1 MSVSRGMCVFHAT
14 MGTRIPDVTR
24 RSPTQAHAHLQD
36 LFLFADAQKESE
48 GVMREEVRGCEQTHI
63 YIHMC
68 LCVGH
73 LALETGG
80 NAVRAGILVVQIASC
95 KAFALQL
102 KA

>member
-1 MSVSRGMCVFHAT
+1 MSVSLGISVFHAT

-48 GVMREEVRGCEQTHI
+48 GVMRVEVRGCEHI
-63 YIHMC
+63 YINIDVC
-68 LCVGH
+68 VCVGH

-80 NAVRAGILVVQIASC
+80 NAVRAGILVEQIASC

>member
-48 GVMREEVRGCEQTHI
+48 GVMRVEVRGCEHIHI
-63 YIHMC
+63 YIHMDIYM
-68 LCVGH
+68 CVYV
-73 LALETGG
+73 LA
-80 NAVRAGILVVQIASC
+80 IWH
-95 KAFALQL
+95 
-102 KA
+102 